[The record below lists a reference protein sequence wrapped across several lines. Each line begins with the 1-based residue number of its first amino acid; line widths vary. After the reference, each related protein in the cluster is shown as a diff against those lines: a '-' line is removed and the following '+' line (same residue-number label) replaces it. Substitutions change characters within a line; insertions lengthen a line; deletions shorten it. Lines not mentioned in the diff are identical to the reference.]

1 MKKIVPL
8 NDPKDVPE
16 SMSEA
21 EARHFWQTR
30 EITEAYLKQAGP
42 VPEEDLP
49 PKRKSFNTS
58 VRLDEDLAH
67 RLRRLAARKG
77 KGYQTL
83 LKEFVLERL
92 YEEEKRE
99 KII

>member
-1 MKKIVPL
+1 MIPL

-16 SMSEA
+16 GMSEA
-21 EARHFWQTR
+21 EARHFWQTHD
-30 EITEAYLKQAGP
+30 ITETYLEKADP
-42 VPEEDLP
+42 VPEKDLP

-58 VRLDEDLAH
+58 VTLDEDLAH